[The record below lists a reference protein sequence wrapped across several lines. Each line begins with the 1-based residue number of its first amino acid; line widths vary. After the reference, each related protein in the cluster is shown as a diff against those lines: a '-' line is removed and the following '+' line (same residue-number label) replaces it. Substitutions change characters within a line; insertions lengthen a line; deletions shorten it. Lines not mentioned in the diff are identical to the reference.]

1 MNWFKYNLHK
11 LRQEYLR
18 YIGKPQ
24 DIAECI
30 KIYNKLKETQ
40 YLDIATSKDLF
51 EVVRQVIDKDLRKWV
66 EAEGAYEFI
75 QNADA
80 EPRNHLFKKLLRRNL
95 KTTLLKKG

>member
-1 MNWFKYNLHK
+1 MESYIEKNSSKEGMNWFKYNLHK

-40 YLDIATSKDLF
+40 YLDIATSRIYL
-51 EVVRQVIDKDLRKWV
+51 KWL
-66 EAEGAYEFI
+66 GKSLI
-75 QNADA
+75 
-80 EPRNHLFKKLLRRNL
+80 
-95 KTTLLKKG
+95 KTLENG